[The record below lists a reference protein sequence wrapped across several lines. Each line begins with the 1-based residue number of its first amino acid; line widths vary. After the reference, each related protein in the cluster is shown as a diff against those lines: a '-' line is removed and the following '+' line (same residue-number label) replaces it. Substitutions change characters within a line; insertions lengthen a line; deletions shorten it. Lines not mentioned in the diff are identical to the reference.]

1 MTRFFLF
8 LFLLAWFHNSYAQT
22 RIIDSLKRNIA
33 MARTGQ
39 EKIQAIF
46 RLCEERSSLNTDT
59 LTAYAMRAKE
69 MAARQGNRLNSTWC
83 DYYLSTMALKNGYF
97 DSTLAFCDTT
107 LKALETQKPDPR
119 LTTCIS
125 LLKTGALIR
134 SSRFKEALSLLY
146 SLLHDEEK
154 QTDTL
159 SLIKIKTSIGWV
171 HMEMDQNQEA
181 MNWFY
186 KAAQTSSNESFFRAY
201 PTLFSNMSST
211 LNNLGKYDSAFYYVN
226 RSVAYSR
233 QTEQLS
239 MLANALNI
247 RADIHINTK
256 NNGAAEQDLAEALEV
271 RKKIGDLFYLV
282 SDLAQL
288 SNFYATTGQTQKGIQ
303 SAQEGLSIAYKQ
315 NLVAKLPFLYRALAE
330 NYKRMGDHQNYAA
343 TLETI
348 MTLKD
353 SQYKKNSAEALA
365 ELQAKYDLQKK
376 ENLIIQQ
383 RFDLRQKNY
392 LFYASLLLLLF
403 ASLAG
408 WFLFRGYKRKE
419 KLKLKQLQEE
429 DKIRAAIS
437 INRAEENERRRIA
450 ADLHDNI
457 GAYASAIRADV
468 EKVLILDKGENKR
481 SLQNLEQ
488 HSLEIINSLRD
499 TIWVLNKENITITG
513 IGDRIKNHINKMQ
526 PSYDHIQISLTEEV
540 RKDRRISSQSALSI
554 FRIVQEALHNALKH
568 SRASLVEIILHS
580 DDNAWIKIRDNGG
593 GIESGQ
599 TLTEGNGLKNMRT
612 RANEAGFQLH
622 LSSEPGKGT
631 TLLLDIG
638 TTN

>member
-1 MTRFFLF
+1 
-8 LFLLAWFHNSYAQT
+8 
-22 RIIDSLKRNIA
+22 
-33 MARTGQ
+33 
-39 EKIQAIF
+39 
-46 RLCEERSSLNTDT
+46 
-59 LTAYAMRAKE
+59 
-69 MAARQGNRLNSTWC
+69 
-83 DYYLSTMALKNGYF
+83 
-97 DSTLAFCDTT
+97 
-107 LKALETQKPDPR
+107 
-119 LTTCIS
+119 
-125 LLKTGALIR
+125 
-134 SSRFKEALSLLY
+134 
-146 SLLHDEEK
+146 
-154 QTDTL
+154 
-159 SLIKIKTSIGWV
+159 
-171 HMEMDQNQEA
+171 
-181 MNWFY
+181 
-186 KAAQTSSNESFFRAY
+186 
-201 PTLFSNMSST
+201 
-211 LNNLGKYDSAFYYVN
+211 
-226 RSVAYSR
+226 
-233 QTEQLS
+233 
-239 MLANALNI
+239 
-247 RADIHINTK
+247 
-256 NNGAAEQDLAEALEV
+256 
-271 RKKIGDLFYLV
+271 
-282 SDLAQL
+282 
-288 SNFYATTGQTQKGIQ
+288 
-303 SAQEGLSIAYKQ
+303 
-315 NLVAKLPFLYRALAE
+315 
-330 NYKRMGDHQNYAA
+330 
-343 TLETI
+343 
-348 MTLKD
+348 
-353 SQYKKNSAEALA
+353 
-365 ELQAKYDLQKK
+365 
-376 ENLIIQQ
+376 
-383 RFDLRQKNY
+383 
-392 LFYASLLLLLF
+392 LLLF

-468 EKVLILDKGENKR
+468 EKVLVQDKGENKR

-513 IGDRIKNHINKMQ
+513 IGDRIKNYINKMQ

-580 DDNAWIKIRDNGG
+580 DDTAWIRIRDNGG